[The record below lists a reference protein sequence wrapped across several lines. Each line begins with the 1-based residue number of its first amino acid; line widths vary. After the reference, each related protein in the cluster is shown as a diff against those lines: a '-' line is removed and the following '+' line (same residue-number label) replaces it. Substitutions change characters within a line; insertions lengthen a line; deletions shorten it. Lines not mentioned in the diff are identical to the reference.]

1 MNGMIREN
9 LIEIER
15 PPRIIEQ
22 LYKRTTNLNR
32 HWRESK
38 KEEKRLREK

>member
-1 MNGMIREN
+1 MIREK
-9 LIEIER
+9 LIETER

-22 LYKRTTNLNR
+22 LYRRTTSLNR

-38 KEEKRLREK
+38 KE